1 MEQFL
6 KQFEQIKEMLADYKK
21 QVNSHLKIEFEENLA
36 KSVLSKKHVESLHN
50 KEKHL
55 FEWESSLHAMKLEIK
70 GTKDFLNK
78 KQDQIQK
85 QEE

>member
-21 QVNSHLKIEFEENLA
+21 QVRGYVKFEFEENLA
-36 KSVLSKKHVESLHN
+36 KSVLSKKHVLGLQK

-55 FEWESSLHAMKLEIK
+55 FEWESSLHAVKLEVN
-70 GTKDFLNK
+70 GTKDFLAK
-78 KQDQIQK
+78 KQDNIQK
-85 QEE
+85 